1 MEMAEIQKA
10 LFLVVTVNIFS
21 TSRTDEGLS
30 SSDCN
35 CASVGPWR
43 PVFKPS
49 QPAPD
54 GNDVSGYGHSVHGK
68 SLDERDVTRE
78 ITHVFVPV
86 TKPNAYRLEHK
97 LAEVNQPKY
106 SGYDTSVQDFVSRGK
121 HRLQWDHYGDVGH
134 IHVNNKENVGNDYH
148 GHKPSEN
155 DDGGS
160 TNNDTHHSG
169 EHYGN
174 EGGGSEGNE
183 EDDKFFNSDSFFD
196 EHTEN
201 PLRDADEFSEEKFHE
216 SSPSLEYNKESE
228 QNNEREHDEDFVE
241 EKRPTASSYASISSV
256 YNKYNSK
263 PHPHDHGT
271 SAPEERYPYKSIWTH
286 YKGPAEYLPNTEDNG
301 DYYVDYGANNEN
313 GVHSS
318 HVYNNIPP
326 NDPNRPIKQYSVH
339 ETPEEDEVEPFD
351 LKKPITLLY
360 SKPVLN
366 EHPFNNFWRKESRS
380 IEDLR
385 PPPPP
390 PFPSMS
396 TSVFYKKYPS
406 IVNDRMFNYKQNVR
420 KPFSYVYVLKTMNTK
435 ANKKL

>member
-1 MEMAEIQKA
+1 MAEILKA

-21 TSRTDEGLS
+21 TSSTDEGLS

-35 CASVGPWR
+35 CESVEPWR

-54 GNDVSGYGHSVHGK
+54 GNDVNGYGFTVHGK
-68 SLDERDVTRE
+68 SLDERDVNHE

-121 HRLQWDHYGDVGH
+121 HRLQWDHYGDDSH
-134 IHVNNKENVGNDYH
+134 LHVNNQENLGNDYH
-148 GHKPSEN
+148 GHDKLSEN
-155 DDGGS
+155 DGEGS

-169 EHYGN
+169 DHYGK

-183 EDDKFFNSDSFFD
+183 DDEKFFNSDSFFD
-196 EHTEN
+196 EHTQD
-201 PLRDADEFSEEKFHE
+201 PVHDADDFSQENVHE

-228 QNNEREHDEDFVE
+228 HDEDFVE
-241 EKRPTASSYASISSV
+241 EKRPTATSYASISSV
-256 YNKYNSK
+256 YNNYNSE
-263 PHPHDHGT
+263 PHSHDHST

-286 YKGPAEYLPNTEDNG
+286 YQGPAEYLPNTEANG
-301 DYYVDYGANNEN
+301 DYYVDYGPNNDN

-318 HVYNNIPP
+318 HVYSNIPL

-339 ETPEEDEVEPFD
+339 ETPEEDEVESSD
-351 LKKPITLLY
+351 LRKPITLLY
-360 SKPVLN
+360 TKPVLN
-366 EHPFNNFWRKESRS
+366 EHLFNNFWRKESRS
-380 IEDLR
+380 MEELK

-396 TSVFYKKYPS
+396 RSLFYKKHPRM
-406 IVNDRMFNYKQNVR
+406 VNHRMFNYQQNVK

-435 ANKKL
+435 AKKRL